1 MLLIRAIRITAFRNH
16 TSMTTPTENAYRIA
30 LTRID
35 LIGDVLAKRLIGFF
49 GSAENIFREK
59 PAHLKKIVR
68 IGESV
73 AANIQAQQSD
83 ALAFAEQELQFI
95 EKNNIEVIPFEAEH
109 YPTRL
114 KQCED
119 APLLLYHKGNTPFNA
134 KHALAVVGTRRI
146 TAKGKEL
153 TEEMIDGLK
162 NFGQDMLIVSGL
174 AHGVDI
180 AAHRQAIKSKLPT
193 VGVLGH
199 GLDRIYPHEHR
210 QYAIQM
216 LENGGLLTDFPSRTN
231 PDKEN
236 FPQRNRIIAGM
247 CDALVVVESRR
258 QGGSMITANLAFGYQ
273 REVFAFPGRPGEL
286 NTEGCNLLIK
296 SLKAS
301 LIEHAPDLC
310 RAMNWAVN
318 ARQKAKSVQPKLFV
332 ELNPQETKIAAI
344 LEKGKKPFDEICFEL
359 KQNPGIVSFA
369 LLNLEMNG
377 ILRALPGKQ
386 YELLR

>member
-1 MLLIRAIRITAFRNH
+1 
-16 TSMTTPTENAYRIA
+16 MTTHTENAYRIA

-49 GSAENIFREK
+49 GSAENIFKEK
-59 PAHLKKIVR
+59 PAHLKKISR
-68 IGESV
+68 IGE
-73 AANIQAQQSD
+73 AAAGNIHTQMKKALLF
-83 ALAFAEQELQFI
+83 AEEELAFV
-95 EKNNIEVIPFEAEH
+95 EKNQIELIPFESEQ
-109 YPTRL
+109 YPYRL

-119 APLLLYHKGNTPFNA
+119 APILLYHKGNTPFNA
-134 KHALAVVGTRRI
+134 KHALAIVGTRRI
-146 TAKGKEL
+146 TPKGKEI
-153 TEEMIDGLK
+153 TEALVEGLK
-162 NFGQDMLIVSGL
+162 NFGDEMLIISGL

-180 AAHRQAIKSKLPT
+180 SAHRSALKHKLPT

-210 QYAIQM
+210 QYAVEM
-216 LENGGLLTDFPSRTN
+216 LEKGGLLSDFPSRTN

-310 RAMNWAVN
+310 RGMNWVVN

-332 ELNPQETKIAAI
+332 DLNPQEAQIAAL
-344 LEKGKKPFDEICFEL
+344 LESGKKPFDEICFEL
-359 KQNPGIVSFA
+359 KQNPGQVSFA

-377 ILRALPGKQ
+377 VLRALPGKQ